1 MKKLLLPLFLMLL
14 TLSSFSQSYTRLTNE
29 SAEAFTKR
37 VLKVDELAHPVIETK
52 EWDSTRKVI
61 FAFVNTSVPLNNSME
76 EEPESV
82 VVGYCFLKTTGN
94 NYQRALIDTFPENGG
109 EPVIETVFF
118 VNADK
123 DKEREIAIVVRT
135 MQIHRG
141 ASIYGNYYEV
151 FFYNNPDVLAP
162 PAKLILFE
170 QLSAKFSG
178 FDGDRENKH
187 FTFAY
192 KDVKAIRKALKEMG
206 Y

>member
-1 MKKLLLPLFLMLL
+1 M
-14 TLSSFSQSYTRLTNE
+14 TLSSFSQSYIRLTNE
-29 SAEAFTKR
+29 SAEAFAKR

-61 FAFVNTSVPLNNSME
+61 FAFVNTSITLANSME

-82 VVGYCFLKTTGN
+82 VVGYCFLKITGN
-94 NYQRALIDTFPENGG
+94 NYERTLIDTFHQNGG

-123 DKEREIAIVVRT
+123 DKEREIAIIVRT
-135 MQIHRG
+135 SQIHRG
-141 ASIYGNYYEV
+141 AGIYGDYYEV

-162 PAKLILFE
+162 PAKLSLFK
-170 QLSAKFSG
+170 QLSNKFSG
-178 FDGDRENKH
+178 FDGDRESKH

-192 KDVKAIRKALKEMG
+192 KDVKAIRNALKEMG